1 MSKSLGRGL
10 SSLIPNNKEQKT
22 TPEDSSILNAASW
35 LQEATREI
43 IEISPQDINPN
54 PYQPRKSF
62 NQESLQDLMESIKE
76 HGILQPLVVTEKS
89 KGLYELI
96 AGERRLRA
104 SQNLHLKT
112 VPVIVRS
119 SGELEKLELS
129 LIENIQRQDLNP
141 IERADAYKKL
151 IDEFSLTHEQAAK
164 RMGKSRP
171 VISNTLR
178 LLDLPAQVQK
188 MIGDGRL
195 SESSALAVLE
205 VEDPSKQ
212 LELAQAIATEKL
224 TKDEARRR
232 VRQSAGLGSN
242 VKPQKGD
249 PLVKG
254 FEKALQSKLQTTVKI
269 GRRGKSGYKVEI
281 EVFSKEELENT
292 VNKILELT

>member
-1 MSKSLGRGL
+1 
-10 SSLIPNNKEQKT
+10 
-22 TPEDSSILNAASW
+22 
-35 LQEATREI
+35 
-43 IEISPQDINPN
+43 
-54 PYQPRKSF
+54 
-62 NQESLQDLMESIKE
+62 LMESIKE
-76 HGILQPLVVTEKS
+76 HGILQPLVVTEKKADPS
-89 KGLYELI
+89 TKLRTSLYELI
-96 AGERRLRA
+96 AGERRLKA
-104 SQNLHLKT
+104 SLNLHLKT
-112 VPVIVRS
+112 VPVIVRTA
-119 SGELEKLELS
+119 GELEKLELS

-151 IDEFSLTHEQAAK
+151 VDEFSLTHEQAAK

-195 SESSALAVLE
+195 NESAALAVLE
-205 VEDPSKQ
+205 IDDPAKQ

-232 VRQSAGLGSN
+232 VRQSVGRSSS

-249 PLVKG
+249 PLLKG
-254 FEKALQSKLQTTVKI
+254 FEEALQSKLQTTVKI

-281 EVFSKEELENT
+281 DTFSKEELENL
-292 VNKILELT
+292 VNKILNSSNSPKV